1 MISVEQALDSVLNSV
16 AALESEERPI
26 LDSLGQVLAE
36 DIYADINVPQHDN
49 SAMDGYALRAE
60 DSHGASMKQPKLL
73 RVIETVPAGH
83 IARYKVEPGTAIRI
97 MTGAPIPRGADCVV
111 RFEDTDEM
119 CRRQPSVEIGI
130 TREAAMG
137 SNLRHAGED
146 IVRGSKALTQG
157 MLIRPSEVGVLAS
170 MGIGKV
176 RVIRQPRVAI
186 LSTGD
191 EINDINEPLSL
202 GKIYNSNTY
211 SLAALI
217 KSYGAIP
224 VVLGVAKDNEDS
236 VLAKIRQGL
245 DADLLLTSGGINT
258 GDYDLVKN
266 FLATQGE
273 ISFCSVRMKPGKP
286 LAFGMIEGIN
296 KAGKRRAV
304 PHFGLPGNP
313 VSCMVTCEL
322 FVRPA
327 ILKMMGSK
335 DLFKPA
341 IEAIM
346 QNSKIDSC
354 GTRTFARAVVS
365 KRDGRYYAQV
375 TDHQKSG
382 MLISMSLANGLVII
396 PEDKDGVRPG
406 DKVQVMMLD

>member
-1 MISVEQALDSVLNSV
+1 LISVEQALDSVLNSV
-16 AALESEERPI
+16 AVLEPEERPI
-26 LDSLGQVLAE
+26 LDGLGQILAE

-49 SAMDGYALRAE
+49 SAMDGYALLAE
-60 DSHGASMKQPKLL
+60 DSRGASMKQPKLL
-73 RVIETVPAGH
+73 WVIETAPAGY
-83 IARYKVEPGTAIRI
+83 IAKREVMPGTAIRI
-97 MTGAPIPRGADCVV
+97 MTGAPIPQGADCVV

-119 CRRQPSVEIGI
+119 CRQQPATEIGI
-130 TREAAMG
+130 TKEVAMG
-137 SNLRHAGED
+137 SYIRQAGED
-146 IVRGSKALTQG
+146 IVKGTKVLGQG
-157 MLIRPSEVGVLAS
+157 MLVRPSEVGVLAS
-170 MGIGKV
+170 LGISKV
-176 RVIRQPRVAI
+176 KVIRQPKVAI

-191 EINDINEPLSL
+191 EISDINEPLL
-202 GKIYNSNTY
+202 PGKIYNSNTY

-217 KSYGAIP
+217 KSYGGIP
-224 VVLGVAKDNEDS
+224 VVLGVAKDNEES
-236 VLAKIRQGL
+236 VLANIRQGL

-273 ISFCSVRMKPGKP
+273 INFCSVRMKPGKP
-286 LAFGMIEGIN
+286 LAFGMIEGVN
-296 KAGKRRAV
+296 KAGKRRTV

-346 QNSKIDSC
+346 QNSRRDSC

-365 KRDGRYYAQV
+365 KQDGQYYAQV

-396 PEDKDGVRPG
+396 PEDKDGVGPG
-406 DKVQVMMLD
+406 DKVQVMMLG